1 MIGERLVQ
9 LPAGRMYLGE
19 HTIRRRLGAEA
30 SRLGKSAVVLTDE
43 TVWPKAADEVTAA
56 LDQAGLKWEL
66 LFHTGHCCPGAYG
79 KVRDHAGQ
87 MNADMIIGIGG
98 GRLLDTA
105 KIAADQAK
113 ICCVTVPSSAA
124 TCAASAWLSV
134 EYSDEGDFGGNY
146 WTEYPPFCTIID
158 TGLIVK
164 RCPARLNMAG
174 VVDAMAKYPEIGY
187 NLKYTENFSK
197 NAFSEVAAELAEKTY
212 GFFSVHF
219 KELMEKFRLGV
230 VDDMVEDAAAKAIAV
245 TGLVSSLACGGKQA
259 AVAHLI
265 YSYICCHHPRI
276 AGRYLHGEIVG
287 ASLCYQIVVDGWD
300 ICETEKF
307 RRLLCDAGMPA
318 CLAELGLPADA
329 AEQERIFAFL
339 KKGMD
344 LSREE
349 TERLRDPRNIGWLF
363 EGRQ

>member
-1 MIGERLVQ
+1 MISDRLVQ
-9 LPAGRMYLGE
+9 LSAGRMYLGE
-19 HTIRRRLGAEA
+19 NAIRRLGAEA
-30 SRLGKSAVVLTDE
+30 SRLGKRAVVLTDE
-43 TVWPKAADEVTAA
+43 TVWPKIVDEVTAS
-56 LDQAGLKWEL
+56 LDRSGLDWEL
-66 LFHTGHCCPGAYG
+66 LFHTGHCCPGTYG
-79 KVRDHAGQ
+79 KVKNHAVQ
-87 MNADMIIGIGG
+87 MDADMIIGIGG

-113 ICCVTVPSSAA
+113 ICCVTVPASAA

-174 VVDAMAKYPEIGY
+174 IADAMAKYPEIEY

-197 NAFSEVAAELAEKTY
+197 NAFSEVAAETAEKTY
-212 GFFSVHF
+212 RFFMAHF
-219 KELMEKFRLGV
+219 KELMEKFRQGI
-230 VDDMVEDAAAKAIAV
+230 VDDMVEDAVAKAIAV
-245 TGLVSSLACGGKQA
+245 TGLISSLACGGKQA

-265 YSYICCHHPRI
+265 YSYICCHHPQI
-276 AGRYLHGEIVG
+276 AARYLHGEIVG
-287 ASLCYQIVVDGWD
+287 ASLCYQIVVDGWEV
-300 ICETEKF
+300 CEAK
-307 RRLLCDAGMPA
+307 RLCGFLGEAGMPA
-318 CLAELGLPADA
+318 CLAELGVPADA

-339 KKGMD
+339 HKGMN
-344 LSREE
+344 LSGGEMA
-349 TERLRDPRNIGWLF
+349 RLREPRYMEWLF